1 MSRSAV
7 RTPRRLLTNQ
17 FSMLLG
23 IIAVAGTG
31 LILVREINY
40 GVGLSDDSV
49 EYISVAKSLL
59 EGEGFTRYYGG
70 TLIRFPPSYPMI
82 LAGLSFFSLD
92 PLDIAG
98 PLNAVLFGLT
108 IFVVGRWLKQRL
120 MSPLL
125 ALWGCLILMFSIP
138 VAEITSRAMSE
149 PAYILLSI
157 LALIQV
163 DNYIHKGTRSA
174 LIWAAILTALAC
186 TIRFA
191 GFPIVAIV
199 TLMLIL
205 KRNTTS
211 RDKIRHI
218 AMYSSISLVPVLI
231 WMLRTYITYGKFAG
245 NRTFEPY
252 SLSLALE
259 FLYSEVILQGDP
271 IWLLLPIVPL
281 VILLASPY
289 ISSRASSSSSSSSEP
304 LGFSWHTVFLYF
316 GFVLM
321 HMLMLFGAFFY
332 EILGYDSLRF
342 HIPRFM
348 LPTYVP
354 LLIGVLLLLDRVL
367 NHWQIRWL
375 NVSCITVLLLSLVY
389 QMSRNVGSIQ
399 ASNDLGFGYNNR
411 RWAESE
417 ALQYVRDAELTGTIF
432 SNYVGPVY
440 VHTDTLTEHRFLPC
454 ERSELRSTLFD
465 EDSAANV
472 YILWLY
478 DSHQTCDRQG
488 SYGLDD
494 LFDVRELEA
503 VALPADGVLFKLN
516 EGVTSAEPYRL
527 HQLKYESAVAGEL
540 LIRSVFDVHITDNS
554 INYAKESCSPDDTE
568 LPFFLHLIPV
578 KAEDLPSA
586 RQSSSF
592 DNLDFHFDDLN
603 VSGLRFDGKCLATIP
618 LPDYDIALVRTG
630 QWIPAENR
638 NLWEAEVA
646 LK

>member
-17 FSMLLG
+17 FSVLLG
-23 IIAVAGTG
+23 IIAVSGTG

-108 IFVVGRWLKQRL
+108 ILVVGRWLQQRL
-120 MSPLL
+120 VSPLL
-125 ALWGCLILMFSIP
+125 ALWGCLILTFSIP
-138 VAEITSRAMSE
+138 IADITSRAMSE
-149 PAYILLSI
+149 PAYVLLSI
-157 LALIQV
+157 LALIQA
-163 DNYIHKGTRSA
+163 DNYIHKGTHSA
-174 LIWAAILTALAC
+174 LIWASILTALAC

-199 TLMLIL
+199 VLMLIL
-205 KRNTTS
+205 NRNTTS
-211 RDKIRHI
+211 KDRIRHI
-218 AMYSSISLVPVLI
+218 AMYSFISLVPVLI

-252 SLSLALE
+252 SLSLVLE

-271 IWLLLPIVPL
+271 IWLFLPIVPL
-281 VILLASPY
+281 VILLASSY
-289 ISSRASSSSSSSSEP
+289 ILSRANFSSSSSEP

-321 HMLMLFGAFFY
+321 HMLMLFGSFFY
-332 EILGYDSLRF
+332 EILGYDSLKF

-354 LLIGVLLLLDRVL
+354 LLIGGLLIFDRML

-375 NVSCITVLLLSLVY
+375 NISCIAVLLLSLVY

-417 ALQYVRDAELTGTIF
+417 ALQYVRDAELTGTVF

-440 VHTDTLTEHRFLPC
+440 IHTDTLTKHRFLPC

-465 EDSAANV
+465 EDSAANIHV
-472 YILWLY
+472 LWLY

-488 SYGLDD
+488 SYGLSD
-494 LFDVRELEA
+494 LFVVRELEA
-503 VALPADGVLFKLN
+503 VALPADGVLFRLN
-516 EGVTSAEPYRL
+516 QTVENAEPYRL
-527 HQLKYESAVAGEL
+527 HRLKYESVVAGEPL
-540 LIRSVFDVHITDNS
+540 TRSVFDVYATGNS
-554 INYAKESCSPDDTE
+554 ISYAKESCSPDDTE
-568 LPFFLHLIPV
+568 LSFFLHLVPV
-578 KAEDLPSA
+578 DAEDLPGA
-586 RQSSSF
+586 RRSSGF

-638 NLWEAEVA
+638 DLWEAEVA
-646 LK
+646 LQ

>member
-17 FSMLLG
+17 FSVLLG

-40 GVGLSDDSV
+40 GVGLGDDSV

-70 TLIRFPPSYPMI
+70 TLIRFPPLYPML
-82 LAGLSFFSLD
+82 LAGLSLFSLD

-108 IFVVGRWLKQRL
+108 IFVVGRWLQQRL

-125 ALWGCLILMFSIP
+125 ALWGCIILMFSIP
-138 VAEITSRAMSE
+138 IADVTSRAMSE
-149 PAYILLSI
+149 PTYILLSI
-157 LALIQV
+157 LALIQA
-163 DNYIHKGTRSA
+163 DNYIHKGARSA

-186 TIRFA
+186 MIRFA
-191 GFPIVAIV
+191 GFSIVAIV
-199 TLMLIL
+199 VLMLIL
-205 KRNTTS
+205 RRNITLK
-211 RDKIRHI
+211 DKIKRI
-218 AMYSSISLVPVLI
+218 AMYSFIAVAPVII
-231 WMLRTYITYGKFAG
+231 WMVRTYITYGKFAG

-252 SLSLALE
+252 SLSLVLE

-271 IWLLLPIVPL
+271 IWLFLPVVPL
-281 VILLASPY
+281 IILLASPY
-289 ISSRASSSSSSSSEP
+289 VLSRASSSRES
-304 LGFSWHTVFLYF
+304 LGFSWHTVFLF
-316 GFVLM
+316 LGFTLV
-321 HMLMLFGAFFY
+321 HILMLFGSFFY
-332 EILGYDSLRF
+332 EILGYDTLRF
-342 HIPRFM
+342 DMPRFM

-354 LLIGVLLLLDRVL
+354 LLIGGLLIFDRML

-375 NVSCITVLLLSLVY
+375 NVPCIAVLLLSLAY
-389 QMSRNVGSIQ
+389 QMSRNVDSIQ

-440 VHTDTLTEHRFLPC
+440 IHTDTLTKHRFLPC

-465 EDSAANV
+465 EDSAADIHV
-472 YILWLY
+472 LWLY
-478 DSHQTCDRQG
+478 DSYQTCEKPG
-488 SYGLDD
+488 SYGLND

-527 HQLKYESAVAGEL
+527 HQSKYESAVASEP
-540 LIRSVFDVHITDNS
+540 LIRSVFDVHITDNA
-554 INYAKESCSPDDTE
+554 INYVRESCSPDDTE

-578 KAEDLPSA
+578 KAEELPSA
-586 RQSSSF
+586 RRSSGF

-630 QWIPAENR
+630 QWSPAENR
-638 NLWEAEVA
+638 NLWEAEIA
-646 LK
+646 LQ

>member
-7 RTPRRLLTNQ
+7 RTPRRLLADQ
-17 FSMLLG
+17 FSVLLG
-23 IIAVAGTG
+23 IIAVAGAG

-40 GVGLSDDSV
+40 GVGLGDDSV
-49 EYISVAKSLL
+49 EYISVANSLL

-70 TLIRFPPSYPMI
+70 TLIRFPPLYPML
-82 LAGLSFFSLD
+82 LAGLSLFSLD

-108 IFVVGRWLKQRL
+108 IFVVGRWLQQRL
-120 MSPLL
+120 TSPLL

-138 VAEITSRAMSE
+138 IADVTSRAMSE

-157 LALIQV
+157 LALIQA
-163 DNYIHKGTRSA
+163 DNYIHKGTPSA
-174 LIWAAILTALAC
+174 LISAAILSALAC
-186 TIRFA
+186 MTRFA
-191 GFPIVAIV
+191 GFSIVAIV
-199 TLMLIL
+199 VLMIIL
-205 KRNTTS
+205 RRDITS
-211 RDKIRHI
+211 KDKIRHTV
-218 AMYSSISLVPVLI
+218 MYSLVALVPVLI
-231 WMLRTYITYGKFAG
+231 WMVRTYITYGTFAG

-252 SLSLALE
+252 SLSLVLE

-271 IWLLLPIVPL
+271 IWLFLPIVPL
-281 VILLASPY
+281 VIVLASFY
-289 ISSRASSSSSSSSEP
+289 ISSSADSSSSEP
-304 LGFSWHTVFLYF
+304 LGFSWHTVFILF
-316 GFVLM
+316 GFSMVHTFTM
-321 HMLMLFGAFFY
+321 FGSFFY
-332 EILGYDSLRF
+332 EILGYDTLRF
-342 HIPRFM
+342 DMPRFM
-348 LPTYVP
+348 LPTYIP
-354 LLIGVLLLLDRVL
+354 LLIGSLLIFDRVS
-367 NHWQIRWL
+367 NHWQTRWL
-375 NVSCITVLLLSLVY
+375 TISCIAVLLLSLAY
-389 QMSRNVGSIQ
+389 QMYRNVDSVQ

-440 VHTDTLTEHRFLPC
+440 IHTDTLTEHRFLPC

-465 EDSAANV
+465 EDSTTNIYV
-472 YILWLY
+472 LWLY
-478 DSHQTCDRQG
+478 DSNQTCDRQG
-488 SYGLDD
+488 SYGLSD
-494 LFDVRELEA
+494 LFDVQELEA

-516 EGVTSAEPYRL
+516 ESVENAEPYRL

-578 KAEDLPSA
+578 KAEDLPST
-586 RQSSSF
+586 RRSSGF